1 MKKIL
6 LLFAWVLVCIRMSG
20 APVYPFPV
28 TVTQSDGTQLTIR
41 GYGDEHFHYQATLDG
56 VLLVEEGLN
65 YYVGEVD
72 ALTGE
77 LRSTGQLAHEPSL
90 RSAVEKK
97 MIASQDRKLF
107 FDKAER
113 SLRLRAPR
121 HEPVSQSGTLFPHTG
136 SPKAVVILVEF
147 TDTLFSLPNP
157 RASFDQYLNSLKR
170 PVDYG
175 GGETRNISSVKHYFK
190 TVSDEKFTPQFDVY
204 GPVRLPHALKHYGG
218 SSSTGKDED
227 IKSLVNDAC
236 QMMDDSLDFSQYDAN
251 DDGKIDL
258 VYIIYA
264 GYAQSITGN
273 SNQCIW
279 PKSGT
284 TSGTRQYDGK
294 DVARYGVNNELNGFP
309 GAFGFTDD
317 TKTAYVK
324 NINGIGL
331 FCHEFS
337 HCMGLPD
344 LYPTVKPAEDPDK
357 ELYNNQSMEYWS
369 VMDLGEYLGN
379 GYSPSEYTAWE
390 RECFGWTEIEELDPA
405 QELDISTL
413 SAGGKAY
420 RITNEY
426 DATGNEYY
434 ILENIQ
440 KDGFNYNMKG
450 HGLVVT
456 HVRYDAS
463 AFSLSGSGGN
473 SVNNIWGAPRMTVIP
488 ADGLLF
494 SNKYVDGTIIK
505 NADFYNELA
514 GDPFPGSKD
523 VREVTEDSALP
534 NLPLWT
540 SAPATTA
547 MHAPSATGNALERL
561 CYVLSNIEETED
573 GVISLNKN
581 HVLPGDVNGDGEV
594 DVADFTCVAAHIL
607 GHTPEVFITRVAD
620 IAGAPDGGPDG
631 DIDVADLTGI
641 ANIILHGNGGA
652 SGIAPKQQQSD
663 RSIYILN
670 GKKAV
675 VR

>member
-1 MKKIL
+1 MKKII
-6 LLFAWVLVCIRMSG
+6 LLFLASVLVSVSMSG

-28 TVTQSDGTQLTIR
+28 TVTQSDGTQLTIK
-41 GYGDEHFHYQATLDG
+41 GFGDENFHYQTTLDG
-56 VLLVEEGLN
+56 VLLVEENLN
-65 YYVGEVD
+65 YYIGEVD

-90 RSAVEKK
+90 RTVAEKRL
-97 MIASQDRKLF
+97 IEAQDREVF
-107 FDKAER
+107 FDKAEQ
-113 SLRLRAPR
+113 SLRQKAPR

-147 TDTLFSLPNP
+147 TDSVFSLPNP
-157 RASFDQYLNSLKR
+157 RASFDQYLNSLKQ

-175 GGETRNISSVKHYFK
+175 GGETRNVSSVKHYFK
-190 TVSDEKFTPQFDVY
+190 TVSDGKFTPQFDVY
-204 GPVRLPHALKHYGG
+204 GPVQLPNELKHYGG
-218 SSSTGKDED
+218 KNDTGKDEN
-227 IKSLVNDAC
+227 INALVNDAC
-236 QMMDDSLDFSQYDAN
+236 LLMDDSLDFSQYDSN
-251 DDGKIDL
+251 NDGKIDL

-284 TSGTRQYDGK
+284 TSSTQKYDGK
-294 DVARYGVNNELNGFP
+294 EVSRYGVNNELNGFP

-317 TKTAYVK
+317 TKTAYIK

-344 LYPTVKPAEDPDK
+344 LYPTTKPSQDPNH

-390 RECFGWTEIEELDPA
+390 RECFGWTEIEELDPS
-405 QELDISTL
+405 QELDFKTL
-413 SAGGKAY
+413 GSGGKAY

-426 DATGNEYY
+426 DATGHEYY

-440 KDGFNYNMKG
+440 QESFNYNMKG

-456 HVRYDAS
+456 HVNYDPQ
-463 AFSLSGSGGN
+463 AFSLSGSN
-473 SVNNIWGAPRMTVIP
+473 SNTVNNNWGQPRMTVIP

-494 SNKYVDGTIIK
+494 SNKYVDRIQYT
-505 NADFYNELA
+505 NAYFYEELS
-514 GDPFPGSKD
+514 GDPFPGSD
-523 VREVTEDSALP
+523 GVTEVNEDSNLP
-534 NLPLWT
+534 NLALWT
-540 SAPATTA
+540 SAPASAT

-561 CYVLSNIEETED
+561 CYVLSNISED
-573 GVISLNKN
+573 ENGLIKLRGKTTGISDIKTSEAA
-581 HVLPGDVNGDGEV
+581 DGKIY
-594 DVADFTCVAAHIL
+594 TI
-607 GHTPEVFITRVAD
+607 
-620 IAGAPDGGPDG
+620 DGRYVGR
-631 DIDVADLTGI
+631 DIDRLSKGI
-641 ANIILHGNGGA
+641 YV
-652 SGIAPKQQQSD
+652 KD
-663 RSIYILN
+663 
-670 GKKAV
+670 GKKV
-675 VR
+675 TK